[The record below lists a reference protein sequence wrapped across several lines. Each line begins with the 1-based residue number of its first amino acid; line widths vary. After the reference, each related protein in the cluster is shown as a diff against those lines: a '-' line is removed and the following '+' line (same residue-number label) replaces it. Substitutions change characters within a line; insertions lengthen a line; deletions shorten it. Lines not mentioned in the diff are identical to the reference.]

1 MLKSLILFTI
11 IKMSQ
16 KDLPSSDVAEMDR
29 QIFELVNRVR
39 SDPKLFVPHLQEML
53 GRFEGFLMKQPGK
66 TTLRTKEGAPAVKEA
81 IEYLNKLSSTRQLKW
96 HNELY

>member
-1 MLKSLILFTI
+1 
-11 IKMSQ
+11 
-16 KDLPSSDVAEMDR
+16 
-29 QIFELVNRVR
+29 
-39 SDPKLFVPHLQEML
+39 ML

-66 TTLRTKEGAPAVKEA
+66 TTLRTKEGVPAVKEA